1 MSKILNLKTDK
12 EKIRR
17 YLARLKNLC
26 ILMILLTLFSFC
38 FIFIPKKIT
47 FFLIL
52 IVFFSLILFWLD
64 KISFSRFFKKVSN
77 LKKLE
82 SEIDEE
88 LDIHIFL
95 FITLLIFMSLA
106 LVRVPFIIIIIVPVS
121 SLILKLFFFLD
132 FFPLSHF
139 NLKNKVE
146 LSAYISFIEYFIIFS
161 FISFL
166 EFLNRS
172 WQDLT
177 LYLSIQSIE
186 HLNIVKILLMGA
198 VILLMTII
206 NIQINNWRI
215 NKRFKHIVS
224 LKTKDLKNEKSEIIK
239 TIKGISGFALKKKDN
254 EEQWRRNGIL
264 KTRLSCIESEIN
276 KISNEYTSKPD
287 YLSKI
292 PILIGVIYILFDI
305 LMKFLEILSLQ

>member
-17 YLARLKNLC
+17 YLARLKSLC

-64 KISFSRFFKKVSN
+64 KINFSRFFKKVSN

-95 FITLLIFMSLA
+95 FITFLIFMSLA
-106 LVRVPFIIIIIVPVS
+106 LVRVPFIIIIIVPIS

-132 FFPLSHF
+132 FFPLSHL

-239 TIKGISGFALKKKDN
+239 TIKDISGFALKKKDS